1 MKARFSLHHLPW
13 TYGRIEVQG
22 SMTSGL
28 IRRLASRLPRQIK
41 TADLFF
47 LLSAIPVLV
56 LFLIAPESFGL
67 SWAGMGKLGRG
78 GLLFVLFFIAFE
90 LIDFRKTTNS
100 HLSKNR
106 KLVIGALFALGLLYF
121 GAVGLFKPFTDSI
134 YWVGR
139 ILGASGDTSNS
150 WLMATDYVAMT
161 LYIFG
166 LATAFFGGRGILK
179 VITGIV
185 LSAGMLVMY
194 LLDAFFPY
202 GSLGPLQFWANFIVA
217 AVAFL
222 TRGVGLPIYGK
233 NNMLTISGKH
243 GFYQLFVF
251 WPSVGVQS
259 MLIYSLVMIILA
271 AKLYAP
277 AMRKITYAA
286 VGVAGTV
293 FLNVVR
299 ISIIAFY
306 GYAYATSGADLDAFH
321 NSIGEFLFPVW
332 IVVFLWIVLD
342 IEGRLAARSKRAT
355 MKTGQAPAAAMHDTG
370 YRLPYAT
377 RHTPTGATV

>member
-1 MKARFSLHHLPW
+1 
-13 TYGRIEVQG
+13 
-22 SMTSGL
+22 MTNGL
-28 IRRLASRLPRQIK
+28 TRRLASGLPCQIK

-47 LLSAIPVLV
+47 HLCAIPVLF
-56 LFLIAPESFGL
+56 LFLIASESFGL

-78 GLLFVLFFIAFE
+78 GLLFVLFFLAFE
-90 LIDFRKTTNS
+90 LLDFRKKTNL
-100 HLSKNR
+100 HLTRNR
-106 KLVIGALFALGLLYF
+106 KLAIATLFVLGMLYF
-121 GAVGLFKPFTDSI
+121 GAVGLFKAFTDSI

-161 LYIFG
+161 LYVLA

-185 LSAGMLVMY
+185 LSAGIWAMY
-194 LLDAFFPY
+194 VLDAFFPY
-202 GSLGPLQFWANFIVA
+202 GSIGPLQLWANFIVA

-233 NNMLTISGKH
+233 SNMLTISGKH

-271 AKLYAP
+271 ARLYAP
-277 AMRKITYAA
+277 AMRKIMYAA
-286 VGVAGTV
+286 VGVVGTV

-299 ISIIAFY
+299 ISIIAFFS
-306 GYAYATSGADLDAFH
+306 YAYATSGTDLDAFH
-321 NSIGEFLFPVW
+321 NSIGELLFPVW
-332 IVVFLWIVLD
+332 IVVFLWVVLD
-342 IEGRLAARSKRAT
+342 TEVRLAARSKHAI
-355 MKTGQAPAAAMHDTG
+355 MKNAQTPAAAMHDVD
-370 YRLPYAT
+370 LCAPY
-377 RHTPTGATV
+377 GAARIPGGA

>member
-1 MKARFSLHHLPW
+1 
-13 TYGRIEVQG
+13 
-22 SMTSGL
+22 MTIDL

-78 GLLFVLFFIAFE
+78 GLLFVLFFLAFE
-90 LIDFRKTTNS
+90 SVDFRKTTNP
-100 HLSKNR
+100 HLSRNR
-106 KLVIGALFALGLLYF
+106 KLAIATLFALGMLYF

-166 LATAFFGGRGILK
+166 LATAFFRGGGILK

-185 LSAGMLVMY
+185 FSAGMLVMY

-217 AVAFL
+217 GVAFL

-233 NNMLTISGKH
+233 SNMLSILGKH
-243 GFYQLFVF
+243 GSYQLFVY
-251 WPSVGVQS
+251 WPSVGVHS

-277 AMRKITYAA
+277 AMRKIVYAA
-286 VGVAGTV
+286 VGVAGTI

-332 IVVFLWIVLD
+332 IVVFLWIILD
-342 IEGRLAARSKRAT
+342 VEGRLAVSSKRAT
-355 MKTGQAPAAAMHDTG
+355 MKTAQGPAAAMHNAD
-370 YRLPYAT
+370 LCMPYAT
-377 RHTPTGATV
+377 ARIPGGA

>member
-1 MKARFSLHHLPW
+1 
-13 TYGRIEVQG
+13 
-22 SMTSGL
+22 MTNGL

-41 TADLFF
+41 RADLFF
-47 LLSAIPVLV
+47 LLSAMPVLV

-78 GLLFVLFFIAFE
+78 GLLFVLFFLAFE
-90 LIDFRKTTNS
+90 LVDFRKTANL
-100 HLSKNR
+100 HLTRNR
-106 KLVIGALFALGLLYF
+106 KFAIVSLFAVGMLYF

-166 LATAFFGGRGILK
+166 LATAFFGVRGILK

-202 GSLGPLQFWANFIVA
+202 GSIGPLQFWANFIVA
-217 AVAFL
+217 GVAFL
-222 TRGVGLPIYGK
+222 TGGVGLPIYGK
-233 NNMLTISGKH
+233 SNMLSISGKH
-243 GFYQLFVF
+243 GFYQLFVY
-251 WPSVGVQS
+251 WPSVGVHS
-259 MLIYSLVMIILA
+259 MLIYSLVMMILA

-277 AMRKITYAA
+277 AVRKITYAA
-286 VGVAGTV
+286 VGVAGTI

-299 ISIIAFY
+299 ISMIAFY

-342 IEGRLAARSKRAT
+342 IEGRLAARSKCAIV
-355 MKTGQAPAAAMHDTG
+355 KTGQAPAAAMHDAG
-370 YRLPYAT
+370 LCMPHAVARIPS
-377 RHTPTGATV
+377 GA

>member
-1 MKARFSLHHLPW
+1 
-13 TYGRIEVQG
+13 
-22 SMTSGL
+22 
-28 IRRLASRLPRQIK
+28 
-41 TADLFF
+41 
-47 LLSAIPVLV
+47 
-56 LFLIAPESFGL
+56 
-67 SWAGMGKLGRG
+67 MGKLGRG
-78 GLLFVLFFIAFE
+78 GLLFVLFFLAFE
-90 LIDFRKTTNS
+90 LLDFRKTTNPR
-100 HLSKNR
+100 LSRNQ
-106 KLVIGALFALGLLYF
+106 KLVIATIFAFGMLYF

-161 LYIFG
+161 LYVFG

-217 AVAFL
+217 GVAFL
-222 TRGVGLPIYGK
+222 TRGLGLPIYGK
-233 NNMLTISGKH
+233 SNMLTISGKH
-243 GFYQLFVF
+243 GFYQLFVY
-251 WPSVGVQS
+251 WPSVGVHS

-286 VGVAGTV
+286 VGVVGTI

-299 ISIIAFY
+299 ISMIAFY
-306 GYAYATSGADLDAFH
+306 GYAYATSGTDLDAFH

-342 IEGRLAARSKRAT
+342 IEGRLAARSKREM
-355 MKTGQAPAAAMHDTG
+355 MKNTQAPAAAMHDVG
-370 YRLPYAT
+370 LCMSHAIARIPN
-377 RHTPTGATV
+377 GA